1 MSTLLT
7 TPVERLT
14 TMVKRTIT
22 DRRAVLRRDQRALL
36 GRLRDR
42 IINSKTQLRYER
54 AVVRFFSFHRARRAS
69 PMCTNSWFDPL
80 HFDLALCSFIESLWE
95 EGDSK
100 NEAIDC
106 VSGMVHYLPQLKGKV
121 PGSKRLLV
129 AWSKC
134 ELPARASPLNTF
146 FLAALAG
153 KAVALND
160 RRLAVS
166 LLLGFHCM
174 LRTGELLKIRK
185 VDPSLMERH
194 SRGIVVL
201 QETKSGQR
209 TASSETVVIF
219 DAYLVRML
227 AIVCRDLAPADFLVG
242 CSTAVF
248 RAKFAR
254 LVQEAGL
261 PRCNWKPYSLKRG
274 GATTDFLHHGQLDRT
289 MVRGR
294 WASAK
299 TARLYIDD
307 AVSMQSQLVVTCQQH
322 RTMTKW
328 AAWVPFS

>member
-1 MSTLLT
+1 MQARCAPIRGLIHSIL
-7 TPVERLT
+7 
-14 TMVKRTIT
+14 I
-22 DRRAVLRRDQRALL
+22 QRCALSL
-36 GRLRDR
+36 
-42 IINSKTQLRYER
+42 
-54 AVVRFFSFHRARRAS
+54 
-69 PMCTNSWFDPL
+69 
-80 HFDLALCSFIESLWE
+80 SLWE

-106 VSGMVHYLPQLKGKV
+106 VSGVLHYLPQLKGKV
-121 PGSKRLLV
+121 PGSKKLLV
-129 AWSKC
+129 AWGKC
-134 ELPARASPLNTF
+134 ELPARAPPLNTF

-166 LLLGFHCM
+166 LLLGFRCM

-185 VDPSLMERH
+185 MDLSLMERH

-201 QETKSGQR
+201 HETKSGQR
-209 TASSETVVIF
+209 TASSETVVIS
-219 DAYLVRML
+219 DAHLMRML
-227 AIVCRDLAPADFLVG
+227 AIVCRDLAPAEFLVG
-242 CSTAVF
+242 CSPAAF

-254 LVQEAGL
+254 LVHEAGI
-261 PRCNWKPYSLKRG
+261 PQCSWKPCSLRRG

-307 AVSMQSQLVVTCQQH
+307 AVSMQAQLAVTRQQN
-322 RTMTKW
+322 RTMAKW
-328 AAWVPFS
+328 AAFPFS

>member
-7 TPVERLT
+7 APAERMAT
-14 TMVKRTIT
+14 KVKRTIT
-22 DRRAVLRRDQRALL
+22 DCRAVLRRDQRALL

-42 IINSKTQLRYER
+42 IINSKTQLQYER
-54 AVVRFFSFHRARRAS
+54 AVTRFFAFHRARRAS

-80 HFDLALCSFIESLWE
+80 HLDLALCSFIESLWD

-100 NEAIDC
+100 NETIDC
-106 VSGMVHYLPQLKGKV
+106 VSGVLHYLPQLKGKV

-129 AWSKC
+129 AWGQVRI
-134 ELPARASPLNTF
+134 AGRASPLNTF

-185 VDPSLMERH
+185 MDLSLMERH

-201 QETKSGQR
+201 HEIKSGQR

-219 DAYLVRML
+219 DACLVRML
-227 AIVCRDLAPADFLVG
+227 AIVCRDLALAEFLVVL
-242 CSTAVF
+242 SAAF

-254 LVQEAGL
+254 LVHEAGL
-261 PRCNWKPYSLKRG
+261 PKCNWKPYSLRRG
-274 GATTDFLHHGQLDRT
+274 GATTVFLHHGQLDRT

-307 AVSMQSQLVVTCQQH
+307 ADSMQAQLVVTCQQN
-322 RTMTKW
+322 RTMAKW

>member
-7 TPVERLT
+7 APVERMT
-14 TMVKRTIT
+14 TMVKHTIT
-22 DRRAVLRRDQRALL
+22 TNRRAVLRRDQRALL

-54 AVVRFFSFHRARRAS
+54 AVIRFFTFHRARRAS

-80 HFDLALCSFIESLWE
+80 HFDLALCSLIESLWE

-106 VSGMVHYLPQLKGKV
+106 VSGMLHYLLQLKGKV

-166 LLLGFHCM
+166 LLLGFLCM
-174 LRTGELLKIRK
+174 LRTGELLKIHK
-185 VDPSLMERH
+185 MDLSLTERH

-201 QETKSGQR
+201 HETKSGQR

-219 DAYLVRML
+219 DAYLVRMQL
-227 AIVCRDLAPADFLVG
+227 SAVTWRQRISSWDALPPFFEPSLHDSCKKLDYRNVTGNLTACDAVELQQIFYTTVNWIAPWSADG
-242 CSTAVF
+242 
-248 RAKFAR
+248 
-254 LVQEAGL
+254 GPL
-261 PRCNWKPYSLKRG
+261 PRQ
-274 GATTDFLHHGQLDRT
+274 HGSTLT
-289 MVRGR
+289 MQ
-294 WASAK
+294 
-299 TARLYIDD
+299 
-307 AVSMQSQLVVTCQQH
+307 SMQAQLVVTCQQN

>member
-1 MSTLLT
+1 
-7 TPVERLT
+7 
-14 TMVKRTIT
+14 
-22 DRRAVLRRDQRALL
+22 
-36 GRLRDR
+36 
-42 IINSKTQLRYER
+42 
-54 AVVRFFSFHRARRAS
+54 
-69 PMCTNSWFDPL
+69 MCTNSWFDPL
-80 HFDLALCSFIESLWE
+80 HFDLALCSFVESLWE
-95 EGDSK
+95 DGDSK

-106 VSGMVHYLPQLKGKV
+106 VSGVLHYLPQLKGKV

-146 FLAALAG
+146 FFLAALAG

-166 LLLGFHCM
+166 LLLGFHYM
-174 LRTGELLKIRK
+174 LRTGEMLKIRK
-185 VDPSLMERH
+185 MDLSLMERH

-201 QETKSGQR
+201 HETKSGQC
-209 TASSETVVIF
+209 TASSETVVMF

-227 AIVCRDLAPADFLVG
+227 AIVCRDLATAEFLVG
-242 CSTAVF
+242 CSPAAF

-254 LVQEAGL
+254 LVHEAGL
-261 PRCNWKPYSLKRG
+261 PKCNWKPYSLLRG
-274 GATTDFLHHGQLDRT
+274 GATTDFLHRGQLDRT

-307 AVSMQSQLVVTCQQH
+307 AVPMQAQLVATCQQN
-322 RTMTKW
+322 RTMAKW